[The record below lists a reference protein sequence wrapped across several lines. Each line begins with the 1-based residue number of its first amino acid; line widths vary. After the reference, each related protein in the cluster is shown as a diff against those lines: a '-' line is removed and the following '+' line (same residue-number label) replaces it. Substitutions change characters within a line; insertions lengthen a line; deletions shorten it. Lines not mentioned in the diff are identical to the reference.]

1 MAQRNYPIST
11 IALSLTASGTTV
23 GSGNT
28 QSATFVVA
36 RTLVRSGL
44 SAGEL
49 LDTSQTWNIH
59 YVVSAMAT
67 PYEMRLKLQRRN
79 SGGTVQSESGYGATR
94 NATGTYDDAI
104 VWASGTWNAGDQ
116 LALVWEHRRPSGN
129 GNKSGT
135 ITANGASYVD
145 APLSDAQAEVAWTEF
160 QVPDFVEVDSQAEV
174 SWAEFE
180 VPTADAA
187 AQVSW
192 AELEVPEVVTADA
205 QAEVSWAE
213 LEVPDFIEL
222 DAQGEVSFAEFEIPS
237 LSVGGGGNR
246 GLMGVGE

>member
-79 SGGTVQSESGYGATR
+79 VLGQVQSESGYGTTR
-94 NATGTYDDAI
+94 SGTGTFDDAI
-104 VWASGTWNAGDQ
+104 VWASGTWVALDE
-116 LALVWEHRRPSGN
+116 LALVWEHRRPSGT
-129 GNKSGT
+129 GNKNGT
-135 ITANGASYVD
+135 IDANGASYVD
-145 APLSDAQAEVAWTEF
+145 APLPAGTPHTRTPSDSLSLSDSASPARAISRSLQESISTSD
-160 QVPDFVEVDSQAEV
+160 DFGRQQEA
-174 SWAEFE
+174 FR
-180 VPTADAA
+180 
-187 AQVSW
+187 
-192 AELEVPEVVTADA
+192 
-205 QAEVSWAE
+205 
-213 LEVPDFIEL
+213 
-222 DAQGEVSFAEFEIPS
+222 SFADMLALSDDVDASPGGAPGTIVIREIA
-237 LSVGGGGNR
+237 LA
-246 GLMGVGE
+246 L